1 LLSTKQQLDS
11 SYTHPSLLHR
21 PRSSYV

>member
-11 SYTHPSLLHR
+11 SYTHPSLPHC
-21 PRSSYV
+21 PRLSYV